1 MKESKADTSNAA
13 DAGAGTVLSVGM
25 PLYNNARTVGRAL
38 ESLLAQ
44 TERDLE
50 IIVSDDGST
59 DDTRAIVDEYARRD
73 SRIRVFYQ
81 QKNLNYGNFRF
92 VLARARS
99 PFFMFAAGD
108 DWWEPH
114 FARACLDA
122 LESAPSAVAAVCRVM
137 MHPDDRPAFV
147 SEFTRT
153 LQGDAAA
160 RIFEYLSGPGDNSR
174 MYGVF
179 KTDVARRSFPRS
191 DHHAYDWTFSAAS
204 LLRGEHVEVPLVGM
218 HREVTPGARYIHY
231 VRRDNRWP
239 LDRLFPLAPMTR
251 SLLLEHRIPRT
262 RPVLR
267 ALWALN
273 MSHHYWYIREY
284 HPWMMRLHDLRRAIR
299 HPLSRR

>member
-108 DWWEPH
+108 
-114 FARACLDA
+114 
-122 LESAPSAVAAVCRVM
+122 
-137 MHPDDRPAFV
+137 
-147 SEFTRT
+147 
-153 LQGDAAA
+153 
-160 RIFEYLSGPGDNSR
+160 
-174 MYGVF
+174 
-179 KTDVARRSFPRS
+179 
-191 DHHAYDWTFSAAS
+191 
-204 LLRGEHVEVPLVGM
+204 
-218 HREVTPGARYIHY
+218 
-231 VRRDNRWP
+231 
-239 LDRLFPLAPMTR
+239 
-251 SLLLEHRIPRT
+251 
-262 RPVLR
+262 
-267 ALWALN
+267 
-273 MSHHYWYIREY
+273 
-284 HPWMMRLHDLRRAIR
+284 
-299 HPLSRR
+299 